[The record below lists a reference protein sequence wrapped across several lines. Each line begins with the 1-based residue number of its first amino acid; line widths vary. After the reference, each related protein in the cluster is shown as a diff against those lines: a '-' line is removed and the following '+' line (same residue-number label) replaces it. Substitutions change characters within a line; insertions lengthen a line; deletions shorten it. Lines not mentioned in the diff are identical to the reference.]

1 LEVPVNL
8 VLLEVLHRVDM
19 VRLVQLDVMKWAV
32 VKAQLVQ
39 LAAVKGQLGQMEW
52 LVVKDRQVM
61 PVTAERLRM
70 VKVDK
75 FAIIL

>member
-1 LEVPVNL
+1 MEVPVNL